1 MCPTLDSI
9 KRGGNLKRNAER
21 AMHFRERGD
30 GWYFLADMYTIS
42 LHSVFQQ
49 GLAGLLLPTSTH
61 LFT

>member
-42 LHSVFQQ
+42 LHSVFQ
-49 GLAGLLLPTSTH
+49 
-61 LFT
+61 